1 MKLFFIACLFFSLG
15 CCDVSAMSREEDIE
29 SLKKI
34 IEENKINVNRYL
46 PFSGCPDNLLL
57 NEVIEYNRK
66 HSTSANSENIFID
79 LVIAKRNILAK
90 LARAQEFRN
99 HIHLVLSDLLAN
111 AEYDSKAKSPGDS
124 DGISLDEFRAI
135 LGKQQ
140 FLSNMDNSQLLQF
153 MEGNEENSF
162 TDGLP
167 DILKS
172 QIETIARDYKDN
184 TPNYSPN
191 LQKVKLKV
199 YLGTAAKPNLVSAE
213 VQTES
218 PSVRP
223 KMQLNLSKS
232 TAYGV
237 PEVDTARADRFRA
250 AIGNVFGTVLKN
262 TSIVTDRNSLDPNAI
277 IITTDDFALIK
288 DSVSSAWAEVSS
300 GSADDFMKKGPGQ
313 FAAIQMLDQHLKKIQ
328 SSIKEKQNAR
338 KQLNLQRLSPSKG
351 ASNRGNPQQLTA
363 LDREIESLNGK
374 IKALQTI
381 SAKVK
386 KIFDDFKKQGVQSP
400 SSIKIPQ
407 FVLVLDD
414 QNSTTE
420 SAINGQ
426 TAAKVQL
433 TSDKRSPLAVL
444 PQNKI
449 GQTPASEGKSGSP
462 RTLIEQREASRRLSD
477 KGLNSVSGAQARVI
491 SGGQNIGHG
500 EDLPVEQRHRV
511 TTNNSNPQNP
521 RGNPGAVF
529 GTQSR

>member
-1 MKLFFIACLFFSLG
+1 MKKVLLCCLLCASCDSHSLSNE
-15 CCDVSAMSREEDIE
+15 VSQSWRQYITNDDI
-29 SLKKI
+29 KK
-34 IEENKINVNRYL
+34 YL
-46 PFSGCPDNLLL
+46 PYDDCPEEWLINEAVEHCHL
-57 NEVIEYNRK
+57 NEKKRPLGVE
-66 HSTSANSENIFID
+66 NSF
-79 LVIAKRNILAK
+79 LQAKELIRAK
-90 LARAQEFRN
+90 LARAQTFRN
-99 HIHLVLSDLLAN
+99 YMQRLLSDAVAN
-111 AEYDSKAKSPGDS
+111 AEYDSKAKSPDDS
-124 DGISLDEFRAI
+124 DGIDFAEFRAI

-223 KMQLNLSKS
+223 KMQLQLSKS

-277 IITTDDFALIK
+277 IITTGDFALIK

-300 GSADDFMKKGPGQ
+300 GSADDFMKKGSGQ
-313 FAAIQMLDQHLKKIQ
+313 FAAIQMLDQYLKKIQ
-328 SSIKEKQNAR
+328 PSITKKQNAR

-374 IKALQTI
+374 IKALQAI
-381 SAKVK
+381 SARVK
-386 KIFDDFKKQGVQSP
+386 DIFHDFQTGKQSP
-400 SSIKIPQ
+400 SSIEIPQ

-420 SAINGQ
+420 SAPPTEGQ
-426 TAAKVQL
+426 PAAGVVRPTGDRRQ
-433 TSDKRSPLAVL
+433 PLATL
-444 PQNKI
+444 PQNVA
-449 GQTPASEGKSGSP
+449 GQTGNKNGQSNA
-462 RTLIEQREASRRLSD
+462 RLRAAQRESDQRRFEL
-477 KGLNSVSGAQARVI
+477 GLKPKYGEEARKEGSG
-491 SGGQNIGHG
+491 NIVQTMADPHP
-500 EDLPVEQRHRV
+500 DRLPR
-511 TTNNSNPQNP
+511 
-521 RGNPGAVF
+521 
-529 GTQSR
+529 